1 MEVIDIGLDD
11 IDVDLNKSRSNS
23 LNHSVNFGTGI
34 ELLMNDKK
42 KSSSNNTKIDLAE
55 LDQLENDLNAL
66 SGVGGSST
74 PNSTS
79 GFNGSG
85 SGTKTINNLGSFG
98 GFGNLFNFGSST
110 SGGEEEKKVNVS
122 FENTD
127 SNIGQATAESTQN
140 TSKTWDGFMKM
151 GSSSTSTGGAPG
163 GGTGGGGGSSFFGGG
178 GTTSGASSGSN
189 MTERER
195 RRKKRMMIKKLEEW
209 YEKGTIKHTSHFNLD
224 SNYEEIE
231 DEYEGALEDKRKKDS
246 IKLQGWWFST
256 VVNTIEYG
264 NALLNPFDLNLDGW
278 GEQVSEDLDSY
289 EEIFSELHDKYKGGK
304 MAPELSLLLR
314 LGFSAAVVNMSNK
327 MLSSSA
333 PGFSDVMKQSPEL
346 MRMFNTAAVD
356 MMSKQSPTFEFAKN
370 MMNPPDQVNTKMG
383 PPPAAVE
390 TKNAG
395 NMSQRPM
402 TPAANFSSVGG
413 GASAAAAP
421 RPGQGMQFTG
431 PGPTD
436 YTREPPMNS
445 VPVRRPD
452 LSYASGGN
460 GFNDS
465 IPSNFNNSSG
475 PERKEMRGPQTTD
488 IENILSGL
496 KTKPVSANTNPST
509 NEMFGGDDSMISIAS
524 LGDLSN
530 GNMPKRTTRKPRKNT
545 SDKNT
550 VSLDI

>member
-23 LNHSVNFGTGI
+23 VNFGSGI

-42 KSSSNNTKIDLAE
+42 KSSSSNTKIDLAE

-66 SGVGGSST
+66 SGVPSREGSST
-74 PNSTS
+74 PTS
-79 GFNGSG
+79 SSG
-85 SGTKTINNLGSFG
+85 GGASGTKTINNLGSFG
-98 GFGNLFNFGSST
+98 GFGNLFNFGSSN
-110 SGGEEEKKVNVS
+110 SGGEEEKKPNVS

-151 GSSSTSTGGAPG
+151 GSSSSTGGGAPG
-163 GGTGGGGGSSFFGGG
+163 GTGGGGSSFFGGG
-178 GTTSGASSGSN
+178 TTSGASSGGAN

-383 PPPAAVE
+383 PHPAAVE

-402 TPAANFSSVGG
+402 TPAANFSSSSAVGT
-413 GASAAAAP
+413 AAGP

-431 PGPTD
+431 PTD
-436 YTREPPMNS
+436 YAREPPMNS

-460 GFNDS
+460 GFNEA
-465 IPSNFNNSSG
+465 IPSNFNTGPSGSSG

-496 KTKPVSANTNPST
+496 KTKPVSANPPTND
-509 NEMFGGDDSMISIAS
+509 MFGGDDSMISIAS